1 MLNFY
6 FTKPE
11 KGAIVRSLIRC
22 FMHVSHISE
31 GSCTMEENQDNQEAP
46 ETPSKEDPGLFESI
60 GSFPVWM
67 LKIIDIVTPDFLI
80 KKVPPQ
86 NK

>member
-1 MLNFY
+1 MY
-6 FTKPE
+6 
-11 KGAIVRSLIRC
+11 
-22 FMHVSHISE
+22 VSHISE

-86 NK
+86 KK